1 MAGGCGASG
10 DGVVIVIVVVVLFF
24 CFFVFFFS
32 LFLCCVVVA
41 KLEWWLWPLV
51 EVAMAIGE
59 GGCGVYFLLFYSVV
73 YVILLC

>member
-1 MAGGCGASG
+1 M
-10 DGVVIVIVVVVLFF
+10 
-24 CFFVFFFS
+24 
-32 LFLCCVVVA
+32 VA
-41 KLEWWLWPLV
+41 KVEWWLWPLV

>member
-10 DGVVIVIVVVVLFF
+10 DGVVILIVVVVFF
-24 CFFVFFFS
+24 FFFS

-41 KLEWWLWPLV
+41 KVEWWLWPLV